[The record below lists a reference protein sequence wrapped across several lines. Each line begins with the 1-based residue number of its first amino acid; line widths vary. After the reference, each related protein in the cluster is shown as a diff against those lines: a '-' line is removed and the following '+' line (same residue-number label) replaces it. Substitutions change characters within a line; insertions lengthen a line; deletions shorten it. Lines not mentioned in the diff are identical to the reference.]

1 MSNDASILIVDDE
14 PNVQLVFRTALETE
28 GYPIVTACTGE
39 EALAQLARS
48 PFQLVLLD
56 LSMPVLDGMETLRR
70 LRESGSNVP
79 VVIIT
84 AHGSIPHAV
93 EAMKLGAIDF
103 LTKPMPPN
111 LLREKVA
118 EVLARHRGK
127 SSAAPE
133 PARKA
138 EAAPPITAASQFAFN
153 MTQAKRALNC
163 RWFDEAD
170 VYLKQA
176 VALDPHSAEAH
187 NLMGVLH
194 ELRGEHDASYRSYKA
209 ALKADRHYEPAQHNM
224 RRYYERF
231 TFGTSQV
238 PIDEGDS

>member
-1 MSNDASILIVDDE
+1 MNTSASILIVDDE
-14 PNVQLVFRTALETE
+14 PNVLLVFRTALESEDYT
-28 GYPIVTACTGE
+28 IDTASTGE
-39 EALAQLARS
+39 EALARLSGS

-56 LSMPVLDGMETLRR
+56 LNMPGLDGMETLRR
-70 LRESGSNVP
+70 LRAGGSNVP

-93 EAMKLGAIDF
+93 EALRLGAIDF

-111 LLREKVA
+111 LLRAKVA
-118 EVLARHRGK
+118 EVLSRHRGK
-127 SSAAPE
+127 SPTATANDEPSAPV
-133 PARKA
+133 
-138 EAAPPITAASQFAFN
+138 TAAAQFAFN
-153 MTQAKRALNC
+153 MTHAKRALNC
-163 RWFDEAD
+163 RWFDEAE

-209 ALKADRHYEPAQHNM
+209 ALKADRHHEPAQHNM

-231 TFGTSQV
+231 TFGASDL
-238 PIDEGDS
+238 PIDTGES

>member
-1 MSNDASILIVDDE
+1 MSTKASILIVDDE
-14 PNVQLVFRTALETE
+14 PNVQLVFRTALESE
-28 GYPIVTACTGE
+28 EYRIATARTGE
-39 EALAQLARS
+39 EAIALLSQG
-48 PFQLVLLD
+48 PYQLVLLD
-56 LSMPVLDGMETLRR
+56 LNMPGVGGMETLRR

-93 EAMKLGAIDF
+93 EAMHLGAIDF
-103 LTKPMPPN
+103 LTKPIPPN

-118 EVLARHRGK
+118 EVLSRHKGGP
-127 SSAAPE
+127 SPAPVE
-133 PARKA
+133 T
-138 EAAPPITAASQFAFN
+138 APPVTAAAQFVFN
-153 MTQAKRALNC
+153 MIRAKRALNC
-163 RWFDEAD
+163 RWFDEAE

-176 VALDPHSAEAH
+176 LALEPRSAEAH

-194 ELRGEHDASYRSYKA
+194 ELRGEHDESYRSYKA
-209 ALKADRHYEPAQHNM
+209 ALKADHHHEPAQHNM

-238 PIDEGDS
+238 PIDKGES